1 MKKILIQQ
9 QIMAGK
15 RKRLEALKG
24 SAGAGLALLA
34 LLAIGAYAVMGPT
47 GVLAWSD
54 YQQRLEQRN
63 IELAAL
69 KEQRDAL
76 RNRVDL
82 LSPEG
87 VDPDLA
93 GELLRKELNVVHPD
107 EIVVPLK

>member
-1 MKKILIQQ
+1 
-9 QIMAGK
+9 MASK
-15 RKRLEALKG
+15 RIRLEALKS
-24 SAGAGLALLA
+24 SATAGLALLA
-34 LLAIGAYAVMGPT
+34 LLAIGAYAVIGPT

-54 YQQRLEQRN
+54 YQQRLEQQTA
-63 IELAAL
+63 ELAAL
-69 KEQRDAL
+69 EKERDAL

-82 LSPEG
+82 LNPDG